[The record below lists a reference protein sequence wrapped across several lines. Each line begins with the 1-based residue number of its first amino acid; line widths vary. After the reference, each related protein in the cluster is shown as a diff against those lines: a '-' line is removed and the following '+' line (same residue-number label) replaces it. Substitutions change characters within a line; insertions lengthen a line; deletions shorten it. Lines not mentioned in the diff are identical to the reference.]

1 MLELLLTS
9 FAFTLFLHFVGK
21 ILFLVIF
28 ALCFGYEQTANSFYQ
43 TVFVF
48 RLCV

>member
-9 FAFTLFLHFVGK
+9 FAFTFLLHFVGK
-21 ILFLVIF
+21 ILFFVIF
-28 ALCFGYEQTANSFYQ
+28 SLYFWYEQTANGFYQ

-48 RLCV
+48 VRR